1 MKKCLLWFVV
11 LIMSIQFI
19 SFADDDALSKLNL
32 SSEEWAWLEDHPIIR
47 VGPEDDYAPVEY
59 KTDDGFTGLSIDFL
73 KWIEDEYGLKFEY
86 IYYET
91 WPELLEAL
99 KKDEIDLQTA
109 IVKTPDRSEY
119 AVFTESYVT
128 IPNVVLKRKDFNE
141 RVTIDHLFDYKVG
154 VIGGYSVHEYIG
166 LVYAP
171 DHIYEFDTVKDAL
184 SNLSFE
190 NIDFLILD
198 LAQASHYIQEM
209 GITNVTIANNI
220 KIDFDYKVSFGAPK
234 SSEALVSIMNKII
247 ASMPQDVKQSYY
259 DKWIS
264 FGHFMNVSN
273 EFLNIMLAAAI
284 TIAII
289 ILLVVIWNYHL
300 RRAVKNRTMA
310 LENFMNKL
318 EVMVDERTKSLE
330 AANEKIIESEKINSV
345 SRLILGIAHEIN
357 TPLGNSIMLTS
368 YISKIISEEE
378 HNLTPNQFER
388 LQHIQAKLTY
398 SLEDISELIAT
409 FKMASTGSYEQS
421 FKRINLSKEIEDI
434 VNALRMHVDYGRLNY
449 QLEIEEN
456 IMLYTS
462 RICFYQI
469 LSELCSNVYDHAYNK
484 SEGLVII
491 KLYKEDKKV
500 ILTLQDKGAGIEH
513 EFLQRMFEPFNTT
526 KREDNHVGFG
536 LYSIY
541 NLVTNIL
548 KGGIHV
554 DTSLDNGTL
563 ITIEFED
570 AIDLDESSIN

>member
-1 MKKCLLWFVV
+1 MKKYLLSFVI
-11 LIMSIQFI
+11 LIMCTQSLNFCN
-19 SFADDDALSKLNL
+19 DDALSKLNL
-32 SSEEWAWLEDHPIIR
+32 TKEEQAWLENHPVIR

-59 KTDDGFTGLSIDFL
+59 KTDDGFTGLSMDFL

-99 KKDEIDLQTA
+99 KQDEIDLQTA
-109 IVKTPDRSEY
+109 IVKTPDRAQY
-119 AVFTESYVT
+119 ATFTESYVT
-128 IPNVVLKRKDFNE
+128 IPNVVLKRKDFNK
-141 RVTIDHLFDYKVG
+141 RVTIDQLFDYRVG
-154 VIGGYSVHEYIG
+154 VIGGYSVHEYID

-171 DHIYEFDTVKDAL
+171 DQIYEYGSIREAL
-184 SNLSFE
+184 TGLSFD

-198 LAQASHYIQEM
+198 LGQASYYIQEM
-209 GITNVTIANNI
+209 GISNVTIANNI

-234 SSEALVSIMNKII
+234 SSQALVSIMNKII
-247 ASMPQDVKQSYY
+247 ASMPKDVKQSYY

-264 FGHFMNVSN
+264 FGHFMNVSDKT
-273 EFLNIMLAAAI
+273 LHAI
-284 TIAII
+284 LIASIAIAVI
-289 ILLVVIWNYHL
+289 VLLIVIWNYHL
-300 RRAVKNRTMA
+300 RRAVKNRTVA
-310 LENFMNKL
+310 LENFMNQL
-318 EVMVDERTKSLE
+318 ELMVDERTKSLE

-378 HNLTPNQFER
+378 HNLTPSQFER
-388 LQHIQAKLTY
+388 LKNIQNKLTY
-398 SLEDISELIAT
+398 SLKDISELIET

-434 VNALRMHVDYGRLNY
+434 VNALKMHVDYGRLDY
-449 QLEIEEN
+449 QLEIENN

-469 LSELCSNVYDHAYNK
+469 LSELCSNVYEHAYNK
-484 SEGLVII
+484 SEGLIII
-491 KLYKEDKKV
+491 KLCKEERKV
-500 ILTLQDKGAGIEH
+500 ILTLQDKGAGIEK
-513 EFLQRMFEPFNTT
+513 EFLQRIFEPFNTT
-526 KREDNHVGFG
+526 KRQDHHVGFG

-548 KGGIHV
+548 KGNIHIN
-554 DTSLDNGTL
+554 TSLDNGTV
-563 ITIEFED
+563 ITIELDEE
-570 AIDLDESSIN
+570 IDLDD